1 MSKRLDQESLILCDH
16 GLFSFFDRMKFQ
28 YVYDHF
34 HILFNNVFG
43 RKKKLLDTK
52 DVVKRSKM
60 RTCQRGTFYFED
72 STQTLLI
79 YSLLCMDLNLNAM
92 KSAQKRKSTLI
103 DRIE

>member
-34 HILFNNVFG
+34 HILFNNFFG
-43 RKKKLLDTK
+43 RKSQKKNYWIQKMSSRDQ
-52 DVVKRSKM
+52 KREHAK
-60 RTCQRGTFYFED
+60 GALFHFED

-79 YSLLCMDLNLNAM
+79 YSYYA
-92 KSAQKRKSTLI
+92 
-103 DRIE
+103 RI